1 MEWPHQV
8 GFIER
13 FSSVELHISIHS
25 VAESE
30 NGIREKRAW
39 MTTIQYF
46 MSQDRRSE
54 KRDCIDTER
63 YSRQIRL
70 DGIGTEGQVRHCGD
84 L

>member
-1 MEWPHQV
+1 
-8 GFIER
+8 
-13 FSSVELHISIHS
+13 
-25 VAESE
+25 
-30 NGIREKRAW
+30 
-39 MTTIQYF
+39 

-84 L
+84 LSTRSGFKMREC